1 MRQLNLVNR
10 WKFPLAGALCAL
22 ASCDTSALSSQ
33 PQAVAM
39 PGVRVS
45 LPPAPSFSD
54 LDQPTANPD
63 GTLTVWGLRKQK
75 KNYLTKDVKVKAF
88 LLDVYLCPV
97 CPKGQTCKLCD
108 QPHFFLS
115 DKPDGKK
122 EKALMVVDYLMPKQ
136 KPPALTVGKQYT
148 VEGTFA
154 RNSPT
159 GFAMSDGLLQFT
171 KMVDDKNV
179 ELLSPAALLEA
190 QALKGE
196 ALEQE
201 ALEKAARMKKKQ
213 MK

>member
-1 MRQLNLVNR
+1 LVLVLAGCSSAPGGSLLGAEEATALPPIKVDLPPPPSFAEENQ
-10 WKFPLAGALCAL
+10 PLAH
-22 ASCDTSALSSQ
+22 
-33 PQAVAM
+33 
-39 PGVRVS
+39 
-45 LPPAPSFSD
+45 
-54 LDQPTANPD
+54 PD
-63 GTLTVWGLRKQK
+63 GTSTVFGLRKQLDK
-75 KNYLTKDVKVKAF
+75 LLGKDVKVKAH
-88 LLDVYLCPV
+88 LIEVYQCPV

-136 KPPALTVGKQYT
+136 KPPFLTVGKQYV

-171 KMVDDKNV
+171 RMVDDKGT
-179 ELLSPAALLEA
+179 EFLSPAAQLEA

-196 ALEQE
+196 ALEAE
-201 ALEKAARMKKKQ
+201 ALQKAQNIKKKQ
-213 MK
+213 LK